1 MGHGGAAESVDK
13 MMEKK
18 KRRRRRR
25 RKEDDIPMFSL
36 FGVIQKQVTIKCV
49 VLSIKLIHNGG

>member
-18 KRRRRRR
+18 KRRRRR
-25 RKEDDIPMFSL
+25 KEEEDIPMFSCL
-36 FGVIQKQVTIKCV
+36 GVIQKHVIIKCV
-49 VLSIKLIHNGG
+49 VLSIKLSTMAAS